1 MSNRYKLHL
10 VPENGATLTKRTTDE
25 WSLGYTFK
33 VLTSDL
39 LSMRR
44 GSRITID
51 DINTAEQYHDLNF
64 TITFD
69 TQTVKAHLD
78 ELAEHDYGW
87 DTYEQARDLL
97 VRGQ

>member
-1 MSNRYKLHL
+1 MANRYKLHL

-44 GSRITID
+44 GSYITID
-51 DINTAEQYHDLNF
+51 DVNTAEHYYDSDF

-78 ELAEHDYGW
+78 ELADHDFG
-87 DTYEQARDLL
+87 YEQARDLL